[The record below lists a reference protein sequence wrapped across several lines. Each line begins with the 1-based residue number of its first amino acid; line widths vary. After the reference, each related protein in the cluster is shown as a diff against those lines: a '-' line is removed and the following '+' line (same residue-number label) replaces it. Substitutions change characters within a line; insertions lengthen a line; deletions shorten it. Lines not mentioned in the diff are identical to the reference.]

1 MADDHEHQ
9 EGEGHESAGHG
20 GGHGAGHSAG
30 HEEHEG
36 APEWLISFAD
46 NVALLMGFFVI
57 LLAMN
62 MAKQTTGGIGGEGQ
76 MGENISVAEADFV
89 IGIRE
94 AFNTPISV
102 NSTRT
107 EDQPYIRRI
116 LEKRSG
122 GPATQDGPPGRHQST
137 QSIEK
142 GTYNRV
148 NATINFENRQ
158 ALLTS
163 DGRTILAELA
173 SRIKDQR
180 WIVEVRG
187 HASPLETMHNQTRG
201 RDLSYQRGMAVAS
214 ALVEN
219 GMKWELLRVVACGD
233 SSRVAPRALT
243 AEDDRQN
250 QRVEV
255 IVTNEPAGQDP
266 YSKAAPAPRDAIPT
280 GDAIPTDDAGPDSQ
294 PGDH

>member
-1 MADDHEHQ
+1 MADDHESKDGETH
-9 EGEGHESAGHG
+9 EGGGHS
-20 GGHGAGHSAG
+20 GGHGASHGGG

-94 AFNTPISV
+94 AFNTPIDV
-102 NSTRT
+102 DSTRT

-116 LEKRSG
+116 LEKRNG
-122 GPATQDGPPGRHQST
+122 GPATQDGPKGRHQST

-142 GTYNRV
+142 GNYNRI
-148 NATINFENRQ
+148 NATINFEDRQ
-158 ALLTS
+158 ALLTNDARS
-163 DGRTILAELA
+163 ILAELA

-187 HASPLETMHNQTRG
+187 HASPLETMHNQARG

-243 AEDDRQN
+243 SEDDRQN

-255 IVTNEPAGQDP
+255 IVTNEPAGPDP
-266 YSKAAPAPRDAIPT
+266 YSKAPVAPQGARPNGAIEPVS
-280 GDAIPTDDAGPDSQ
+280 D

>member
-1 MADDHEHQ
+1 MAEGHEHQ
-9 EGEGHESAGHG
+9 EGEGHEGGSHGGGYG
-20 GGHGAGHSAG
+20 GGHGGG

-76 MGENISVAEADFV
+76 MGENVSVAEADFV

-102 NSTRT
+102 NSTRA

-116 LEKRSG
+116 LEKRNG
-122 GPATQDGPPGRHQST
+122 GPATQDGPKGRHQST

-142 GTYNRV
+142 GSYNRV
-148 NATINFENRQ
+148 NATINFEDRQ
-158 ALLTS
+158 ALLTD
-163 DGRTILAELA
+163 DGKSILAELA

-180 WIVEVRG
+180 WIIEVRG
-187 HASPLETMHNQTRG
+187 HASPLETMHNQARG

-219 GMKWELLRVVACGD
+219 GMKWELIRVVACGD

-243 AEDDRQN
+243 SEDDRLN

-255 IVTNEPAGQDP
+255 IVTNEPVGPDP
-266 YSKAAPAPRDAIPT
+266 YAKAATNPEPSMPEGAIEPVT
-280 GDAIPTDDAGPDSQ
+280 E